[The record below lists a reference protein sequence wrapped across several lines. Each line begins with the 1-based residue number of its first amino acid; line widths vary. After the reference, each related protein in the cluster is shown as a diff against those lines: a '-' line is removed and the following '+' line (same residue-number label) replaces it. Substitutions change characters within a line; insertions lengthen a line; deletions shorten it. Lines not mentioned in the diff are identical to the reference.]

1 MIRGAIFDL
10 DGVLLDSMEIWNDL
24 GERYLLKHGIQPEPG
39 LRDTLFSMSMEQGV
53 TYLKEQYQLSK
64 TPQEIMEGLQEMLQ
78 DFYFYEV
85 KAKAGAK
92 DLLIFLKERGVS
104 MTAATSSPREHA
116 IRALQRTGLLEYLE
130 KIDTTSEVGESKH
143 SPLIYRISAEYMRIK
158 PEETLVFEDSLYAL
172 QTAKQ
177 DGFRIVG
184 VYDSEGE
191 TDQAGVKEISEVYLK
206 TLMEFPAYY
215 EELKGER

>member
-1 MIRGAIFDL
+1 M
-10 DGVLLDSMEIWNDL
+10 
-24 GERYLLKHGIQPEPG
+24 
-39 LRDTLFSMSMEQGV
+39 
-53 TYLKEQYQLSK
+53 
-64 TPQEIMEGLQEMLQ
+64 
-78 DFYFYEV
+78 
-85 KAKAGAK
+85 
-92 DLLIFLKERGVS
+92 
-104 MTAATSSPREHA
+104 
-116 IRALQRTGLLEYLE
+116 RT
-130 KIDTTSEVGESKH
+130 
-143 SPLIYRISAEYMRIK
+143 K

-215 EELKGER
+215 EELKGD